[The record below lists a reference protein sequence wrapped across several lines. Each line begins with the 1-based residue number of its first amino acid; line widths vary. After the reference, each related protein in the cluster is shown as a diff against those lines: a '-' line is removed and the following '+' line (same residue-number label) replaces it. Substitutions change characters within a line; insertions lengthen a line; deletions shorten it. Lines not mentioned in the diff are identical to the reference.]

1 MAVRYAPNQS
11 AGKYTIKRLIN
22 TGNFAIS
29 YEAVDSRGKKVFLKQ
44 YKSPSLLVSWYGAY
58 KGHQGDL
65 TKRINDNPQ
74 LRERTYEFIDM
85 YEHKNAFIQV
95 YGFIEGGKDLKEYLE
110 EKAMSPAQ
118 RYTFASLLLFTLKLF
133 HEAGIVHTDLKP
145 DNVYLMPKPEVRMGY
160 NLKLIDFDFTV
171 LDDKKAP
178 WDRDNAKDGQN
189 YCGTPRYMSPEHL
202 RAEVPRAKS
211 DVFTAA
217 IICYELLT
225 KSGHPFPED
234 EVAYKEAVLGGKF
247 AAPDFIVSPDE
258 NLSNFGSILQRALSP
273 TIDDRPTVGELQQ
286 ALLKCRGLFTDAPGS
301 RPAPVPPPKPS
312 PVNPPK
318 PAPSPAAPEPPLPES
333 ASKPAPAP
341 TPTPRAAVVK
351 LGLSMKGS
359 DAIDW
364 FKTTSVFGSHSQI
377 QAVSPFRVYC
387 SGCQFVLRRESDG
400 WYIDPAPTPP
410 KNMVVYNGAELLETK
425 KLAEGDVIALGSRK
439 DPSKR
444 DIEPMVVHLEEC

>member
-74 LRERTYEFIDM
+74 LRERTYEFVDM

-247 AAPDFIVSPDE
+247 VAPDFIVSPDE
-258 NLSNFGSILQRALSP
+258 NLSNFGLILQKALSP

-286 ALLKCRGLFTDAPGS
+286 ALLKCRGLFTDAPITGS
-301 RPAPVPPPKPS
+301 LPKPK
-312 PVNPPK
+312 PK
-318 PAPSPAAPEPPLPES
+318 TKLAKTTEPIIR
-333 ASKPAPAP
+333 AS
-341 TPTPRAAVVK
+341 VFK

-364 FKTTSVFGSHSQI
+364 FKATSVFGSHSQI
-377 QAVSPFRVYC
+377 QAVAPFRVYC

-425 KLAEGDVIALGSRK
+425 KLSEGDIIALGSRK

-444 DIEPMVVHLEEC
+444 DIQPMVVHLEEC